1 MKTEPA
7 AWDLHK
13 GSRKTLWNGGNQ
25 GVDAGNDLSLRLS
38 FGLEDLNQF
47 CNGLKSDFN

>member
-13 GSRKTLWNGGNQ
+13 GSRKTLRNGGNQ
-25 GVDAGNDLSLRLS
+25 RVDAGNDLSLHLS
-38 FGLEDLNQF
+38 FGLLDLNKC
-47 CNGLKSDFN
+47 CNRVK

>member
-13 GSRKTLWNGGNQ
+13 GYGKTLRNDGNQ
-25 GVDAGNDLSLRLS
+25 GVDAGNDLSLHLS
-38 FGLEDLNQF
+38 FGLEDLNKF
-47 CNGLKSDFN
+47 CNRIKCDL